1 MKFSIRENMVPG
13 RTLKEKFDNL
23 VKLGFKGIEITR
35 SSRREHLEE
44 IQRAAEATG
53 ICPNIF
59 SSQHLGILDARRSE
73 RDEAMRAIKE
83 AMQLCGELGGVGVI
97 LPPLIEVHMHGKPRI
112 PDLSPLFTTRHLER
126 QLLIELLK
134 ELGEHGEK
142 VRGAVVIEA
151 LNRYEQPWPCTLQE
165 ATEICEAV
173 QSPAVVTM
181 ADFFHMNIE
190 DADVAESIR
199 HAGRWVRNVHL
210 ADSNRWLPGYGHTDF
225 GPGLRALKEVG
236 YDLYYGFECRVTG
249 DPMAE
254 LKKSADYIRGKA
266 A

>member
-1 MKFSIRENMVPG
+1 MKFSIRESMVPG
-13 RTLKEKFDNL
+13 KTLREKFDNL
-23 VKLGFKGIEITR
+23 VKLDFKGIEITT
-35 SSRREHLEE
+35 SSERKRFED
-44 IQRAAEATG
+44 IQKAAQATG

-59 SSQHLGILDARRSE
+59 SSQNLGILDARKSE
-73 RDEAMRAIKE
+73 RNAAMQATKE
-83 AMQLCGELGGVGVI
+83 ALQLCGELGGVGVI
-97 LPPLIEVHMHGKPRI
+97 LPPLIAVKMQGRPRI
-112 PDLSPLFTTRHLER
+112 PDLSPLFSTEHLEK

-142 VRGAVVIEA
+142 AGAGVVIEA
-151 LNRYEQPWPCTLQE
+151 LNRYEQWWPCTLQE

-173 QSPAVVTM
+173 QSAGVVTM

-190 DADVAESIR
+190 DADVAGSIR
-199 HAGRWVRNVHL
+199 HAGKWIKNVHL

-225 GPGLRALKEVG
+225 APGLRALKEVG

-254 LKKSADYIRGKA
+254 LKRSADYIRGKA